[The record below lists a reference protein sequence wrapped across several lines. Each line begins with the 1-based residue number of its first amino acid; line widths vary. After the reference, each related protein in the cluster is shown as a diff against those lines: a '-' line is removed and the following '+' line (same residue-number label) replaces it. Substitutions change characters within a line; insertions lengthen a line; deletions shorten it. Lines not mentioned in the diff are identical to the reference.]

1 MPTRS
6 QPEVI
11 EVRPSIYH
19 GGFIPTKSIKFIP
32 GFPMHLLTTKWVR
45 RHLTGAEFC
54 KVKDVPEDLIS
65 KLISS
70 EIATIC
76 QDSSL
81 LPLKVLQRALDV
93 IPTITMKVADTGCS

>member
-1 MPTRS
+1 MEGLFPLKAS
-6 QPEVI
+6 NPYLVF
-11 EVRPSIYH
+11 PCIY
-19 GGFIPTKSIKFIP
+19 PP
-32 GFPMHLLTTKWVR
+32 TKWVR